1 MFKKLKEKLH
11 SLFLR
16 ATHATSDIQ
25 LEIKPAPIPYN
36 WDEEKAKLL
45 VGDDLVLNLDGSENK
60 DKITVIGRLLDN
72 TYTYT
77 KNSNSDNPLQK
88 TQQTLVFPLARQVM
102 SNVLAWDIVGVQFMT
117 MPVSS
122 IFVLSF
128 SEPTKLE
135 IKKEIVEAKSHKF
148 AARFALEINQHTQSN
163 VSVEEELKNAIAS
176 ELVAELDARLLDEI
190 MNIAATVEVISEN
203 ENLYPSL
210 EDAAKTGTK
219 ISLAILRVCNKIA
232 ELSHRGAGNWC
243 IVSPSVG
250 LCLSASEQSQF
261 VVAPSQEK
269 QYKSSSCQYVGKI
282 NNTVKVYVNPYA
294 KDETI
299 IVGYKGV
306 KDIDSA
312 IQFCPYI
319 PVLSPG
325 IVIDPT
331 TFQPTVAFATR
342 QGLLKIKDAGNYY
355 GLVKLVSKESVEPKD
370 VKPVKKRAKKAS
382 EPLEPPKDDV
392 PVATKKQKKS
402 KKKNSESGI

>member
-1 MFKKLKEKLH
+1 MMFKKLKEKLH

-16 ATHATSDIQ
+16 ATHATSDVQ

-102 SNVLAWDIVGVQFMT
+102 SNILAWDIVGVQFMT
-117 MPVSS
+117 MPVSH

-128 SEPTKLE
+128 SEPSKLE

-163 VSVEEELKNAIAS
+163 VNIEEELKNAIAY

-269 QYKSSSCQYVGKI
+269 QYRSSSCQYVGKI
-282 NNTVKVYVNPYA
+282 NDTVKVYVNPYA

-325 IVIDPT
+325 ILIDPT

-355 GLVKLVSKESVEPKD
+355 GLVKLVSKESLSVETD
-370 VKPVKKRAKKAS
+370 TKPVKKRTKKVS
-382 EPLEPPKDDV
+382 EIVDESFKHEV
-392 PVATKKQKKS
+392 PKKQKKS
-402 KKKNSESGI
+402 KKKIDGE